1 MTYVQEVLSYRR
13 IALRCARIRHA
24 SNTINNLLP
33 PDLPEN
39 TTRISALWALPT
51 LREAESP
58 YHGHQYFGILST
70 DPMRYLC
77 VSLRSPATI
86 PNSAAELPGLRFRGF
101 E

>member
-1 MTYVQEVLSYRR
+1 MTYMQDVLSYRR

-33 PDLPEN
+33 PDSPEN
-39 TTRISALWALPT
+39 ITRISALWALPT
-51 LREAESP
+51 LREAESL

-70 DPMRYLC
+70 DPMRYSC
-77 VSLRSPATI
+77 VSARSPVTFL
-86 PNSAAELPGLRFRGF
+86 NNAAELPELLFPGV